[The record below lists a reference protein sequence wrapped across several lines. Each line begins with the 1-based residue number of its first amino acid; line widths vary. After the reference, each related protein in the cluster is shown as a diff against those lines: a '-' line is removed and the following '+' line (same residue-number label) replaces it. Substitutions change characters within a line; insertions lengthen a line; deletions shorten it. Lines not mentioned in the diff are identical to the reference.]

1 MIVTTELLILK
12 KGVSMKNVG
21 LTVCGN
27 RYEIKL
33 EDDFADFVNKDLSDA
48 GINLHTDNKPDKL
61 LKAYLRLAK
70 QATSYEDEIELL
82 IETLDGL

>member
-1 MIVTTELLILK
+1 
-12 KGVSMKNVG
+12 MKNVA
-21 LTVCGN
+21 LTVSGK

-33 EDDFADFVNKDLSDA
+33 EDEFADFVNTDLQKS
-48 GINLHTDNKPDKL
+48 GVNLNTDNKPDKL

-82 IETLDGL
+82 IETLEGL

>member
-1 MIVTTELLILK
+1 
-12 KGVSMKNVG
+12 MKSVA
-21 LTVCGN
+21 LTISGN

-33 EDDFADFVNKDLSDA
+33 EDDFADFVNKDLADA
-48 GINLHTDNKPDKL
+48 GVNLQTDNQPDKL

-82 IETLDGL
+82 IETLDAL

>member
-1 MIVTTELLILK
+1 L
-12 KGVSMKNVG
+12 KNVA
-21 LTVCGN
+21 LTVSGN

-33 EDDFADFVNKDLSDA
+33 EDEFADFVNKDLIEA
-48 GINLHTDNKPDKL
+48 GVNLNTDNKPDKL

-70 QATSYEDEIELL
+70 QSTNYENEIELL

>member
-1 MIVTTELLILK
+1 
-12 KGVSMKNVG
+12 MKSVG

-33 EDDFADFVNKDLSDA
+33 EDAFADFVNNDLQEA
-48 GINLHTDNKPDKL
+48 GVNLHTDNKPDAL

-70 QATSYEDEIELL
+70 QSASYEHEIESLL
-82 IETLDGL
+82 ESLETI

>member
-1 MIVTTELLILK
+1 MN
-12 KGVSMKNVG
+12 KGKEMKNVG
-21 LTVCGN
+21 LTVSGI

-33 EDDFADFVNKDLSDA
+33 EDTFADFVVKDLSEA
-48 GINLHTDNKPDKL
+48 GVNLKQDNKPDKL

-82 IETLDGL
+82 IETLEGL

>member
-1 MIVTTELLILK
+1 
-12 KGVSMKNVG
+12 MKHVG

-33 EDDFADFVNKDLSDA
+33 EDDFAVFVNKDLTEA
-48 GINLHTDNKPDKL
+48 GINIHTDNKPDKL

>member
-1 MIVTTELLILK
+1 MK
-12 KGVSMKNVG
+12 KVA
-21 LTVCGN
+21 LTVSGN

-33 EDDFADFVNKDLSDA
+33 DDEFADFVNSDLQDA
-48 GINLHTDNKPDKL
+48 GIILDRDNSPAAL

-70 QATSYEDEIELL
+70 QNNSYEDEIELL

>member
-1 MIVTTELLILK
+1 
-12 KGVSMKNVG
+12 MKRVA
-21 LTVCGN
+21 LTVSGN

-33 EDDFADFVNKDLSDA
+33 EDYFADFVNEDLQEA
-48 GINLHTDNKPDKL
+48 GIELDRDNSPAAL

-70 QATSYEDEIELL
+70 QNNSYEDEIELL

>member
-1 MIVTTELLILK
+1 
-12 KGVSMKNVG
+12 MKNVA
-21 LTVCGN
+21 LTVSGN

-33 EDDFADFVNKDLSDA
+33 EDSFADFVNKDLQEA
-48 GINLHTDNKPDKL
+48 GVNLSTDNKPDKL

-70 QATSYEDEIELL
+70 QVTAHEDEIELL

>member
-1 MIVTTELLILK
+1 
-12 KGVSMKNVG
+12 MKHVA
-21 LTVCGN
+21 LTVSGN

-33 EDDFADFVNKDLSDA
+33 EDAFADFVNKDLQEA
-48 GINLHTDNKPDKL
+48 CVILHQENKPEKL

-70 QATSYEDEIELL
+70 QANSYEEEIELL